1 MKMISTHELKAARKL
16 RESLRQEHELVV
28 TNNGRPMALM
38 LELEPDEDPEAA
50 LESAR
55 EARARRALSRV
66 RQSARKA
73 GTSRYGLD
81 EINRMV
87 AEVRERESE

>member
-16 RESLRQEHELVV
+16 RESLRQEHELLV

-38 LELEPDEDPEAA
+38 LELAPDEDPEAA
-50 LESAR
+50 LEAAR

-66 RQSARKA
+66 RQSARKTGA
-73 GTSRYGLD
+73 DKYDLD
-81 EINRMV
+81 DVNRMI
-87 AEVRERESE
+87 AEVRESE